1 MAATASS
8 SFMIDRREIEFTL
21 FEYLKIQKLFDIPYY
36 SDHSVESVGEML
48 TSAISLCNQYLG
60 PLNKVGD
67 RIGCTHNKETKVV
80 TTPPGTKEAYK
91 QFVDNGFLTLA
102 DPSDAGGIQAPGIVA
117 SVFMEIFSSA
127 NQAFTMYPG
136 LTRSASH
143 VINHF
148 GEEWMRKTCI
158 PKIASGLWTGTM
170 CLTEPSA
177 GSAVGDLRST
187 AKRNND
193 GSFAIKGVKQW
204 ISGGENDF
212 TENILHLVLARIE
225 GAPNGIEGVSLFVVP
240 KFRFDKNTGKIND
253 KNDVFCISL
262 EEKMGIHGNS
272 TCLMS
277 FGDKDQCQG
286 FLIGKENQGIN
297 YMFLMMNEAR
307 IGVGLQGL
315 GQASVAFLNAE
326 AYAKERIQGVDVAV
340 KKGVE
345 NPPKVAIV
353 NHPDVKRMLL
363 RQRSIVEGMRA
374 LCYTAALM
382 HDQSEH
388 AVNDKEKKI
397 AHGFLELLTPIM
409 KAWCT
414 DMGFQSIIQ
423 SIQTYGGYG
432 FTKDYPVEQLLRD
445 SKITS
450 IYEGTNG
457 IQALDLVG
465 RKMRMEDGAI
475 FMKWLQ
481 RHITFI
487 ETHKDNQILAKE
499 LQIFGDYLNKIGK
512 SAMHMSEI
520 AKKGNKHAAILNAYP
535 FLMAFGHTIV
545 CGLLLE
551 QAMLCVE
558 NLNKNKLSTNDKKF
572 YNNKIKTAK
581 FFTHHVLPEAK
592 SFLANVLSEDIS
604 CLDFEF

>member
-1 MAATASS
+1 MAATS
-8 SFMIDRREIEFTL
+8 SFMIDRREIEFVL
-21 FEYLKIQKLFDIPYY
+21 FEYLRIQKLFDIPYY

-48 TSAISLCNQYLG
+48 TSAISLCNQHLG

-67 RIGCTHNKETKVV
+67 RIGCIHNKETKEV

-91 QFVDNGFLTLA
+91 HFVENGFLTL
-102 DPSDAGGIQAPGIVA
+102 SDSEEEGGIQAPGVIA
-117 SVFMEIFSSA
+117 SVFMEVFSSA

-136 LTRSASH
+136 LTKSASH

-148 GEEWMRKTCI
+148 GEDWMKKTCI
-158 PKIASGLWTGTM
+158 PKISSGSWTGTM

-187 AKRNND
+187 AKKSKD
-193 GSFAIKGVKQW
+193 GSFFIKGVKQW

-225 GAPNGIEGVSLFVVP
+225 GAPAGIEGISLFLVP
-240 KFRFDKNTGKIND
+240 KYRFDKSDGKLLG
-253 KNDVFCISL
+253 KNDLYCISL

-272 TCLMS
+272 TCLMG
-277 FGDKDQCQG
+277 FGDKDDCQG

-326 AYAKERIQGVDVAV
+326 NYAKERVQGVDISSKRDAV
-340 KKGVE
+340 
-345 NPPKVAIV
+345 NPPRIAIV

-374 LCYTAALM
+374 LCYTTALM
-382 HDQSEH
+382 HDESQHAPNSE
-388 AVNDKEKKI
+388 DKKN

-414 DMGFQSIIQ
+414 DMGFHSIIQ

-465 RKMRMEDGAI
+465 RKMRMEEGAI
-475 FMKWLQ
+475 FMAWLG
-481 RHITFI
+481 RHGEFA
-487 ETHKDNQILAKE
+487 EENKNHKDIGQEALMLGEYITKVAK
-499 LQIFGDYLNKIGK
+499 G
-512 SAMHMSEI
+512 AMHMSEV
-520 AKKGNKHAAILNAYP
+520 AKKGNRHAAVLNAYP
-535 FLMAFGHTIV
+535 YLMAFGHTII

-551 QAMLCVE
+551 QAVLASE
-558 NLNKNKLSTNDKKF
+558 KLTSGKVSTSDKRF

-581 FFTHHVLPEAK
+581 FFAHHVLPEAK
-592 SFLANVLSEDIS
+592 SYLANVLSPDIS

>member
-1 MAATASS
+1 MAATS
-8 SFMIDRREIEFTL
+8 SFMIDRREIEFVL
-21 FEYLKIQKLFDIPYY
+21 FEYLRIQKLFDIPYY

-48 TSAISLCNQYLG
+48 TSAITLCNQHLG
-60 PLNKVGD
+60 PLNKIGD
-67 RIGCTHNKETKVV
+67 RIGCTHNKETKEVK
-80 TTPPGTKEAYK
+80 TPPGTKDAYRH
-91 QFVDNGFLTLA
+91 FVENGFLTL
-102 DPSDAGGIQAPGIVA
+102 SDSEEAGGIQVPGVIA

-136 LTRSASH
+136 LTKSVSH
-143 VINHF
+143 VINQF
-148 GEEWMRKTCI
+148 GEEWMKKACI
-158 PKIASGLWTGTM
+158 PKISSGSWTGTM

-187 AKRNND
+187 AKRSKD
-193 GSFAIKGVKQW
+193 GSFLIKGVKQW

-212 TENILHLVLARIE
+212 TDNILHLVLARID
-225 GAPNGIEGVSLFVVP
+225 GAPAGIEGVSLFLVP
-240 KFRFDKNTGKIND
+240 KYRFDRNDGKILT
-253 KNDVFCISL
+253 KNDLYCISL

-272 TCLMS
+272 TCLMG
-277 FGDKDQCQG
+277 FGDKDDCQG
-286 FLIGKENQGIN
+286 FLIGKENQGIH

-326 AYAKERIQGVDVAV
+326 NYAKDRIQGVDIAV
-340 KKGVE
+340 KKGAS
-345 NPPKVAIV
+345 NPPRIAIV

-363 RQRSIVEGMRA
+363 WQRSVVEGMRA
-374 LCYTAALM
+374 LCYTTALM
-382 HDQSEH
+382 HDESQHSLNE
-388 AVNDKEKKI
+388 ADKQKSY
-397 AHGFLELLTPIM
+397 GFLELLTPIM

-414 DMGFQSIIQ
+414 DMGFHSIIQ

-475 FMKWLQ
+475 FMAWLS
-481 RHITFI
+481 RHGTFV
-487 ETHKDNQILAKE
+487 EKNKTHKDIGKEILILGE
-499 LQIFGDYLNKIGK
+499 YVTKIGK
-512 SAMHMSEI
+512 GAMHMSEL
-520 AKKGNKHAAILNAYP
+520 AKKGDKHAAILNAYP
-535 FLMAFGHTIV
+535 YLMAFGHTII

-551 QAMLCVE
+551 QAVLASE
-558 NLNKNKLSTNDKKF
+558 KLTNGKVSASDKRF

-592 SFLANVLSEDIS
+592 SYLANVLSPDIS
-604 CLDFEF
+604 CLEFEF

>member
-1 MAATASS
+1 MAATS
-8 SFMIDRREIEFTL
+8 SFMIDRREIEFVL
-21 FEYLKIQKLFDIPYY
+21 FEYLKIQKLFDIPYF
-36 SDHSVESVGEML
+36 SDHSIESVGEML
-48 TSAISLCNQYLG
+48 TSAITLCNQNLG

-67 RIGCTHNKETKVV
+67 RIGCIHNKETKEV

-91 QFVDNGFLTLA
+91 QFVENGFLTLA
-102 DPSDAGGIQAPGIVA
+102 DSQEAGGIQAPGIVA

-143 VINHF
+143 VVYHF
-148 GEEWMRKTCI
+148 GEDWMRKTCI
-158 PKIASGLWTGTM
+158 PKIAEGFWTGTM

-187 AKRNND
+187 AKRNKD
-193 GSFAIKGVKQW
+193 GSFSIKGVKQW

-225 GAPNGIEGVSLFVVP
+225 GAPNGIEGVSLFLVP
-240 KFRFDKNTGKIND
+240 KFRFDKDTGKVTE
-253 KNDVFCISL
+253 KNDLYCISL

-277 FGDKDQCQG
+277 FGDNDQCQG

-326 AYAKERIQGVDVAV
+326 QYAKERIQGVDIAV
-340 KKGVE
+340 KKGNE
-345 NPPKVAIV
+345 NPPRIAIV

-363 RQRSIVEGMRA
+363 RQRSLVEGMRA
-374 LCYTAALM
+374 LCYTTALM
-382 HDQSEH
+382 HDESQH
-388 AVNDKEKKI
+388 ALNDKDKKT

-409 KAWCT
+409 KSWCT

-465 RKMRMEDGAI
+465 RKMRMEDGGI
-475 FMKWLQ
+475 FMKWIQ
-481 RHITFI
+481 RHVSFI
-487 ETHKDNQILAKE
+487 ETNKE
-499 LQIFGDYLNKIGK
+499 NAEISKEVQLLGDYVNKIGK
-512 SAMHMSEI
+512 AAMHMGEL
-520 AKKGNKHAAILNAYP
+520 AKKGDKHAAILNAYP
-535 FLMAFGHTIV
+535 FMMAFGHTIIS
-545 CGLLLE
+545 GLLLE
-551 QAMLCVE
+551 QAVVSQNSLK
-558 NLNKNKLSTNDKKF
+558 NNKLSTSDKKF

-581 FFTHHVLPEAK
+581 FFAHHILPEAK
-592 SFLANVLSEDIS
+592 AYLANVFSEDVS
-604 CLDFEF
+604 CLNFEF

>member
-1 MAATASS
+1 MAANS
-8 SFMIDRREIEFTL
+8 SFMVDRREIEFVL

-48 TSAISLCNQYLG
+48 TSAITLCNQYLG

-67 RIGCTHNKETKVV
+67 RTGCSHNKETKEV

-91 QFVDNGFLTLA
+91 QFVDNGFLTL
-102 DPSDAGGIQAPGIVA
+102 SDSEKAGGIQAPSVIA

-136 LTRSASH
+136 LTKSASH

-148 GEEWMRKTCI
+148 GEEWMQKTCI
-158 PKIASGLWTGTM
+158 PKIASGAWAGTM

-187 AKRNND
+187 AKRGPD
-193 GSFAIKGVKQW
+193 GSFFIKGVKQW

-225 GAPNGIEGVSLFVVP
+225 GAPAGIEGVSLFVVP
-240 KFRFDKNTGKIND
+240 KYRFDKSSGKITGKND
-253 KNDVFCISL
+253 LYCISL

-277 FGDKDQCQG
+277 FGDKEDCQG

-326 AYAKERIQGVDVAV
+326 NYAKERIQGVDVSA
-340 KKGVE
+340 KKDAA
-345 NPPKVAIV
+345 NPQRIAIV

-363 RQRSIVEGMRA
+363 RQRSVVEGMRA
-374 LCYTAALM
+374 LCYTTALM
-382 HDQSEH
+382 HDESEH
-388 AVNDKEKKI
+388 STSEKDKKT

-414 DMGFQSIIQ
+414 DMGFNSIIQ

-465 RKMRMEDGAI
+465 RKMRMEDGTI
-475 FMKWLQ
+475 FMSWLT
-481 RHITFI
+481 RHGTFV
-487 ETHKDNQILAKE
+487 EKNKEHKLLAQE
-499 LQIFGDYLNKIGK
+499 MLMLGDYVSKIGRG
-512 SAMHMSEI
+512 AMHMSEL
-520 AKKGNKHAAILNAYP
+520 AKKGNKHAAIVNAYP
-535 FLMAFGHTIV
+535 YLMAFGHTII

-551 QAMLCVE
+551 QAVLASEKLVGS
-558 NLNKNKLSTNDKKF
+558 NLSANDKKF

-592 SFLANVLSEDIS
+592 SYLANVLSPDTS

>member
-1 MAATASS
+1 MAATS
-8 SFMIDRREIEFTL
+8 SFMVDRREIEFVL

-36 SDHSVESVGEML
+36 SDHSLESVSEML
-48 TSAISLCNQYLG
+48 TSAITLCNQNLG

-102 DPSDAGGIQAPGIVA
+102 DSAEAGGIQAPGIIA

-143 VINHF
+143 VIYHF
-148 GEEWMRKTCI
+148 GEDWMRKTCI

-187 AKRNND
+187 AKRNGD
-193 GSFAIKGVKQW
+193 GTYAIKGVKQW

-225 GAPNGIEGVSLFVVP
+225 GAPSGIEGVSLFLVP
-240 KFRFDKNTGKIND
+240 KFRFDKDSGKISG
-253 KNDVFCISL
+253 KNDVYCISI

-277 FGDKDQCQG
+277 FGDKDECHG

-326 AYAKERIQGVDVAV
+326 SYAKDRVQGVDIAV
-340 KKGVE
+340 KKGTE
-345 NPPKVAIV
+345 NPPRIAIIH
-353 NHPDVKRMLL
+353 HPDVKRMLL
-363 RQRSIVEGMRA
+363 RQRSLVEGMRA

-382 HDQSEH
+382 HDLSEH
-388 AVNDKEKKI
+388 AVTEKEKKT

-414 DMGFQSIIQ
+414 DMGFLSIIQ

-475 FMKWLQ
+475 FMQWLH
-481 RHITFI
+481 RHSTFI
-487 ETHKDNQILAKE
+487 TKNKDNQILTKE
-499 LQIFGDYLNKIGK
+499 LQLLGDYVNKIGK
-512 SAMHMSEI
+512 AAGHMAEI
-520 AKKGNKHAAILNAYP
+520 AKKGNKHAAVLNAYP

-545 CGLLLE
+545 SGLLLE
-551 QAMLCVE
+551 QAVICQE
-558 NLNKNKLSTNDKKF
+558 NLSNSKLSANDKKF

-592 SFLANVLSEDIS
+592 SYLANVFSDDLS
-604 CLDFEF
+604 CLEFDY

>member
-1 MAATASS
+1 
-8 SFMIDRREIEFTL
+8 MIDRREIEFVL
-21 FEYLKIQKLFDIPYY
+21 FEYLKIQKLFDLPYY
-36 SDHSVESVGEML
+36 SEHSIDSVGEML
-48 TSAISLCNQYLG
+48 TSAISLCNQHLG

-67 RIGCTHNKETKVV
+67 RVGCTHNKETKAV

-91 QFVDNGFLTLA
+91 QFVENGFLTLA
-102 DPSDAGGIQAPGIVA
+102 DSEEAGGIQAPGVIA

-136 LTRSASH
+136 LTKSASH
-143 VINHF
+143 VIQHF
-148 GEEWMRKTCI
+148 GEDWMRETCI
-158 PKIASGLWTGTM
+158 PKIASGSWTGTM

-187 AKRNND
+187 AKRAKD
-193 GSFAIKGVKQW
+193 GSFLIKGVKQW

-225 GAPNGIEGVSLFVVP
+225 GAPAGIEGVSLFVVP
-240 KFRFDKNTGKIND
+240 KYRIDKTSGKILD
-253 KNDVFCISL
+253 KNDLYCISL

-272 TCLMS
+272 TCLMG
-277 FGDKDQCQG
+277 FGDNDNCQG
-286 FLIGKENQGIN
+286 YLIGKENQGIN

-326 AYAKERIQGVDVAV
+326 YYAKERIQGVDIAA
-340 KKGVE
+340 KKDAK
-345 NPPKVAIV
+345 NPARIAIV

-374 LCYTAALM
+374 LCYTTALM
-382 HDQSEH
+382 HDESEH
-388 AVNDKEKKI
+388 GANDADKKK

-414 DMGFQSIIQ
+414 DMGFYSIIQ
-423 SIQTYGGYG
+423 SIQTFGGYG

-475 FMKWLQ
+475 FAAWLGK
-481 RHITFI
+481 HGKFV
-487 ETHKDNQILAKE
+487 EKNKDHKALSAEILM
-499 LQIFGDYLNKIGK
+499 LGDYVGRIGK
-512 SAMHMSEI
+512 AAMHMAEI

-535 FLMAFGHTIV
+535 YLMAFGHTII
-545 CGLLLE
+545 CGMLLE
-551 QAMLCVE
+551 QAVLAHE
-558 NLNKNKLSTNDKKF
+558 KLTAGNVSAGDKRF
-572 YNNKIKTAK
+572 YSNKIKTAK

-592 SFLANVLSEDIS
+592 SYIANVISPDVS

>member
-1 MAATASS
+1 MAANS
-8 SFMIDRREIEFTL
+8 SFMIDRREIEFVL

-36 SDHSVESVGEML
+36 SDHSIESVGEML

-67 RIGCTHNKETKVV
+67 RFGCTHNKETKEV

-91 QFVDNGFLTLA
+91 QFVENGFLTL
-102 DPSDAGGIQAPGIVA
+102 SDSEAAGGVQAPGIVA

-136 LTRSASH
+136 LTKSASH
-143 VINHF
+143 VIHHF
-148 GEEWMRKTCI
+148 GEEWMQKTCI
-158 PKIASGLWTGTM
+158 PKISSGAWTGTM

-187 AKRNND
+187 AKRGKD
-193 GSFAIKGVKQW
+193 DTFLIKGVKQW

-225 GAPNGIEGVSLFVVP
+225 GAPAGIEGVSLFLVP
-240 KFRFDKNTGKIND
+240 KFRFDKSTGKITG
-253 KNDVFCISL
+253 KNDLYCISL
-262 EEKMGIHGNS
+262 EEKLGIHGNS

-277 FGDKDQCQG
+277 FGDHDDCQG

-326 AYAKERIQGVDVAV
+326 NYAKERIQGVDISV
-340 KKGVE
+340 KKGAN
-345 NPPKVAIV
+345 NPPRIAIV

-374 LCYTAALM
+374 LCYTTALM
-382 HDQSEH
+382 HDESEH
-388 AVNDKEKKI
+388 SNNEKEKKR

-414 DMGFQSIIQ
+414 DMGFYSIIQ

-465 RKMRMEDGAI
+465 RKMRMEEGAI
-475 FMKWLQ
+475 FISWLG
-481 RHITFI
+481 RHGTFV
-487 ETHKDNQILAKE
+487 EKNKEHKDLAKE
-499 LQIFGDYLNKIGK
+499 MLILGDYVSKIGK

-520 AKKGNKHAAILNAYP
+520 AKNGSKHAAILNAYP
-535 FLMAFGHTIV
+535 FLMAFGHTIIS
-545 CGLLLE
+545 GMLLE
-551 QAMLCVE
+551 QAVLACE
-558 NLNKNKLSTNDKKF
+558 KLSGGNLSAGDKKF
-572 YNNKIKTAK
+572 YSNKIKTAK

-592 SFLANVLSEDIS
+592 SFLANVLSSDTS

>member
-1 MAATASS
+1 MPEQS
-8 SFMIDRREIEFTL
+8 SFMIDRREIEFVL
-21 FEYLKIQKLFDIPYY
+21 FEYLKIQKLFNLPYF
-36 SDHSVESVGEML
+36 SNHSIDSVSEML
-48 TSAISLCNQYLG
+48 TSAITLCNQKLG
-60 PLNKVGD
+60 PLNKIGD
-67 RIGCTHNKETKVV
+67 RIGCTHNKETKEV
-80 TTPPGTKEAYK
+80 TTPPGTKETYK
-91 QFVDNGFLTLA
+91 QFVENGFLTL
-102 DPSDAGGIQAPGIVA
+102 SDSEEAGGFQVPGVVA

-136 LTRSASH
+136 LTKSASH
-143 VINHF
+143 VIYQF
-148 GEEWMRKTCI
+148 GETWMKKTCI
-158 PKIASGLWTGTM
+158 PKISSGSWTGTM

-187 AKRNND
+187 AKRSDD
-193 GSFAIKGVKQW
+193 GSFLIKGVKQW

-212 TENILHLVLARIE
+212 AENILHLVLARIE
-225 GAPNGIEGVSLFVVP
+225 GAPAGIEGVSLFLVP
-240 KFRFDKNTGKIND
+240 KFRFDKSSGKISK
-253 KNDVFCISL
+253 KNDLYCISL

-277 FGDKDQCQG
+277 FGDKNECQG

-326 AYAKERIQGVDVAV
+326 NYAKERIQGIDVAV
-340 KKGVE
+340 KKDTQ
-345 NPPKVAIV
+345 NPPRIAII

-374 LCYTAALM
+374 LCYTTALM
-382 HDQSEH
+382 HDESLH
-388 AVNDKEKKI
+388 SNNDSDKKK
-397 AHGFLELLTPIM
+397 AHGFLELLTPVM

-414 DMGFQSIIQ
+414 DMGFNSIIQ

-465 RKMRMEDGAI
+465 RKMRMEEGAI
-475 FMKWLQ
+475 FVAWLS
-481 RHITFI
+481 RHGEFI
-487 ETHKDNQILAKE
+487 EKNNKNPDLGKEINILNEYIEK
-499 LQIFGDYLNKIGK
+499 LGK
-512 SAMHMSEI
+512 AAMHMSEV
-520 AKKGNKHAAILNAYP
+520 AKKGNKHAAVLNAYP
-535 FLMAFGHTIV
+535 YLMAFGHTVIS
-545 CGLLLE
+545 GLLLE
-551 QAMLCVE
+551 QAIIASD
-558 NLNKNKLSTNDKKF
+558 NIKKGNLSTNDKRF

-592 SFLANVLSEDIS
+592 AYLANVLSLDYS
-604 CLDFEF
+604 CLDFEY